1 MPQDENGIAA
11 LQAMRLQ
18 AQDPAEF
25 RGIPC
30 KARLQG
36 VLPADTNCRGPLQ
49 DRLQNHGGH
58 GMPGSHVRHIQDGGQ
73 EKQDVAKMNSNCA
86 KQPKKPLRLIH
97 KCDD

>member
-1 MPQDENGIAA
+1 MPQDENGVAA

-36 VLPADTNCRGPLQ
+36 VLPADTNCRGPFQ
-49 DRLQNHGGH
+49 DRLQKYGGH

-73 EKQDVAKMNSNCA
+73 EKQDCQNKHQSCQPAKKN
-86 KQPKKPLRLIH
+86 L
-97 KCDD
+97 

>member
-36 VLPADTNCRGPLQ
+36 VLPADTNCRSPLQ

-73 EKQDVAKMNSNCA
+73 EKQDSQNEHQLCKAAK
-86 KQPKKPLRLIH
+86 KTL
-97 KCDD
+97 

>member
-36 VLPADTNCRGPLQ
+36 VPRLIRIVEVHSKTDCKITADIGCPVLMCDTFRMVAKKNK
-49 DRLQNHGGH
+49 
-58 GMPGSHVRHIQDGGQ
+58 I
-73 EKQDVAKMNSNCA
+73 AKMNSNYNA
-86 KQPKKPLRLIH
+86 NQPKKPS
-97 KCDD
+97 KADS